1 LFSKK
6 TLVIASQ
13 DIETIIHHLGIDRVM
28 DELIERTHQAFLAF
42 DPAQTEI
49 PTRSGFHYTTPH
61 TGLVEWMP
69 LYKKEA
75 EVVIKVVGYHP
86 QNPDVYGLPTI
97 LSTISAYDT
106 TSGHLVGLMDG
117 VLPTALRTG
126 AASAVA
132 SRAMAHPNS
141 EVLGLIGCGA
151 QSVTQLHA
159 LSRLFNLKRVLIY
172 DADPATS
179 ASFAA
184 RIAPLHLPIQ
194 IQVCPIEEIV
204 AEADIICTATSIDV
218 GEGPLFGSVQP
229 QVHAHFNAVGADFPG
244 KIELPKSLLL
254 DSFVC
259 PDFKGQAVVEGECQQ
274 LEEENI
280 AINLDQVIKQ
290 ADDYQHIKMQTTV
303 FDSTGFALEDQIVMD
318 FFLEQALAL
327 GIGQEI
333 EIESSPV
340 DAKNPYTFLGVSK
353 AAQQLVLSSRKEF
366 A

>member
-1 LFSKK
+1 MPTKQ

-28 DELIERTHQAFLAF
+28 DELIERTHHAFLTF
-42 DPAQTEI
+42 NPEQTQI

-69 LYKKEA
+69 LYKKEE

-86 QNPDVYGLPTI
+86 QNPDIYQLPTI

-106 TSGHLVGLMDG
+106 ASGHLIGLMDG

-132 SRAMAHPNS
+132 SRSMAHPDS
-141 EVLGLIGCGA
+141 KVLGLIGCGA

-159 LSRLFNLKRVLIY
+159 LSRVFELEKVLIY
-172 DADPATS
+172 DSDRAAVE
-179 ASFAA
+179 SFQI
-184 RIAPLHLPIQ
+184 RVAPLNIDVEILSSSITD
-194 IQVCPIEEIV
+194 IV
-204 AEADIICTATSIDV
+204 AQSDIVCTATSIDV
-218 GEGPLFGSVQP
+218 GEGPLFDQITPKETV
-229 QVHAHFNAVGADFPG
+229 HFNAVGADFPG

-254 DSFVC
+254 QSFVC

-274 LEEENI
+274 LEEKDI
-280 AINLDQVIKQ
+280 AVNLDQVIKQ
-290 ADDYQHIKMQTTV
+290 SADYQYLKSQQTV

-318 FFLEQALAL
+318 FFLQQALTL

-333 EIESSPV
+333 EVESSPT
-340 DAKNPYTFLGVSK
+340 DAKNPYTFLQSSPT
-353 AAQQLVLSSRKEF
+353 ADALLLTQAQF